1 MAGSPLELFV
11 REWGPTGL
19 LSLFVI
25 GIFTGVLVPI
35 RFYREIKS
43 QRDEWKKTAEE
54 ALKQNTVLL
63 ETAHTANATFKAL
76 KAVATQESEAHESA
90 R

>member
-1 MAGSPLELFV
+1 MEGLPLELFI
-11 REWGPTGL
+11 REWGPAGL

-25 GIFTGVLVPI
+25 LVMLGKLVPI
-35 RFYREIKS
+35 SIHKDVRQ
-43 QRDEWKKTAEE
+43 QRDEWKRTAEE

-76 KAVATQESEAHESA
+76 KAVATQEPEAHESA
-90 R
+90 Q

>member
-1 MAGSPLELFV
+1 MEGIPLEIFV
-11 REWGPTGL
+11 REWGPAGL
-19 LSLFVI
+19 LS
-25 GIFTGVLVPI
+25 IFILLLMLGKVVPI
-35 RFYREIKS
+35 SIHKDVRE

-76 KAVATQESEAHESA
+76 KAVATQEPEAHESA
-90 R
+90 Q

>member
-1 MAGSPLELFV
+1 MDGVPLELLLQ
-11 REWGPTGL
+11 RWGPTGL
-19 LSLFVI
+19 LSLVVLL
-25 GIFTGVLVPI
+25 IFFGKLVPQ
-35 RFYREIKS
+35 RFHNDVRA

-76 KAVATQESEAHESA
+76 KNVAEKEHETS
-90 R
+90 